1 LTPHGGEDWYGRMA
15 PEVLQLLEDLR
26 ERHGAP
32 IRISPHPRALGR
44 YLDDGSQSDHSVD
57 RWQEVRAADVFP
69 EMPQTPE
76 ATRKFLDLCREVGV
90 SAIGVYPHWR
100 NRYGRYQIGFHVGYR
115 PDREGNPALWGLIR
129 HNGTTKTINIYD
141 AVAYAGTQPVGE
153 A

>member
-1 LTPHGGEDWYGRMA
+1 LTPYGGEDWYDRMA
-15 PEVLQLLEDLR
+15 PEVLALLQALR

-32 IRISPHPRALGR
+32 IHISPHPRALGR
-44 YLDDGSQSDHSVD
+44 HLGDGSQSDHNFD

-76 ATRKFLDLCREVGV
+76 ATRKFMDLCREVGV

-100 NRYGRYQIGFHVGYR
+100 NRHGRYQTGFHIGHR
-115 PDREGNPALWGLIR
+115 PGREGNPALWGLIR
-129 HNGTTKTINIYD
+129 LPERLKTVSIHD
-141 AVAYAGTQPVGE
+141 AIAYAGTPPAGE